1 MAGRTPPEAVQNF
14 LDPLQKSLSCLTRTV
29 VNVRGG
35 YYAPRPHA
43 LVLGD
48 SSSTRLLSNPAGY
61 LSVFQNYRVVED
73 EGDRGPWKVSI
84 VSYLY
89 SLGDE
94 DGHEI
99 G

>member
-35 YYAPRPHA
+35 YYAPGPQA

-48 SSSTRLLSNPAGY
+48 SSPTRLLGNPAGY
-61 LSVFQNYRVVED
+61 LQRFWVNQMAELSWRYENVLIRPAAEA
-73 EGDRGPWKVSI
+73 S
-84 VSYLY
+84 
-89 SLGDE
+89 
-94 DGHEI
+94 
-99 G
+99 